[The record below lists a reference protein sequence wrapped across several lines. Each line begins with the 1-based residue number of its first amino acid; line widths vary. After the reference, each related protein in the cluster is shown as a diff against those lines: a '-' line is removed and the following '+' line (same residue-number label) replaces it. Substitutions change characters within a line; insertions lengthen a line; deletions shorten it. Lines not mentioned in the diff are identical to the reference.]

1 MFIAIQDDNQILEAI
16 NINCIKSFSIEP
28 SDSQDEMYFLIAT
41 ESSPSEI
48 QHYIAERN
56 NRKDIQNILINI
68 LYATTELP
76 TVYVDYTIKEQKK
89 DRKNKETIF
98 KCIT

>member
-1 MFIAIQDDNQILEAI
+1 MFIAIQNDNQILEAI

-28 SDSQDEMYFLIAT
+28 SDSQDEMYFLIAI

-68 LYATTELP
+68 LFY
-76 TVYVDYTIKEQKK
+76 KK
-89 DRKNKETIF
+89 KIYFCVVHSQAIISFD
-98 KCIT
+98 

>member
-1 MFIAIQDDNQILEAI
+1 
-16 NINCIKSFSIEP
+16 
-28 SDSQDEMYFLIAT
+28 MYFLIAT

-68 LYATTELP
+68 LYETAELS
-76 TVYVDYTIKEQKK
+76 TIYIDSTIKEQNN
-89 DRKNKETIF
+89 DRKNTETIF
-98 KCIT
+98 KCVT

>member
-1 MFIAIQDDNQILEAI
+1 
-16 NINCIKSFSIEP
+16 
-28 SDSQDEMYFLIAT
+28 MYFLIAT

-76 TVYVDYTIKEQKK
+76 TVYVDYTIKEQK
-89 DRKNKETIF
+89 E
-98 KCIT
+98 